1 MTCISP
7 AFPQNKFQRKL
18 GSTMQIYEKFMMKY
32 SWRKWLWGRKV
43 VRRSCKLMMILIS
56 LQCIMKFTMAT
67 WIAYIKILSIGAG
80 NDFTR
85 VKMFISDLG
94 RTEWLNFRRR
104 KFRII
109 STISFDWSS
118 YDNRLKAHFCIFIW

>member
-1 MTCISP
+1 
-7 AFPQNKFQRKL
+7 
-18 GSTMQIYEKFMMKY
+18 
-32 SWRKWLWGRKV
+32 
-43 VRRSCKLMMILIS
+43 MMILIS

-109 STISFDWSS
+109 STISFD
-118 YDNRLKAHFCIFIW
+118 